1 MSNRITERDLKGA
14 IKTLNRITGN
24 PETPW
29 SRNEDGTIVSHAGS
43 YRLDMAYG
51 GNKLVQIVNEY
62 GGIREITYGF
72 IPKRDLYHQ
81 IWAYIKGIEDGKGE

>member
-24 PETPW
+24 PEANY
-29 SRNEDGTIVSHAGS
+29 RREGDKTIANVGS
-43 YRLDMAYG
+43 YYLDMAYG
-51 GNKLVQIVNEY
+51 GNKLVQIVNEG